1 MINLNAIII
10 IEVNKMGLFDLF
22 GKKESVTILGM
33 EFPMFNGSKT
43 WSDSRNTQH
52 YQRKNYYYRIDQ
64 YKKDE
69 YLGKLAEYGF
79 IKATDIR
86 YEKAN
91 AYVIV
96 EEKDD
101 RLHIAFHVKK

>member
-1 MINLNAIII
+1 
-10 IEVNKMGLFDLF
+10 MGLFDLF
-22 GKKESVTILGM
+22 GKKDKETILGVD
-33 EFPMFNGSKT
+33 FPVFDGKKT
-43 WSDSRNTQH
+43 WSDSRNAKD
-52 YQRKNYYYRIDQ
+52 YQRKNHYYKIDQ

-69 YLGKLAEYGF
+69 YIGKLAEYGF
-79 IKATDIR
+79 IKSSDVR
-86 YEKAN
+86 YDNQN